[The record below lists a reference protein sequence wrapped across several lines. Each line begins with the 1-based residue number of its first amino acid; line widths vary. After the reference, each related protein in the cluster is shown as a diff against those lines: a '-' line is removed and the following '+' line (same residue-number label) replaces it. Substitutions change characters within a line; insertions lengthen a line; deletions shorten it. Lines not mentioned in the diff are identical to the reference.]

1 MAIRKYKK
9 PTAKD
14 LAYNIVSLKQD
25 IISLKHSVSVLDS
38 IFNYYIDMK
47 KDTKKF
53 NEYLQSE
60 MLKKAE
66 EAKENE

>member
-1 MAIRKYKK
+1 MAIRKNKK

-25 IISLKHSVSVLDS
+25 IINLKHSVSVLDS
-38 IFNYYIDMK
+38 IFNYYINMK

-53 NEYLQSE
+53 NEYLQNE